1 MNRSELI
8 QAIAGKTDV
17 ANKDVDAVLSSL
29 AEVVGESMKSGDA
42 IKLPGFLTFERVTRS
57 ARTAR
62 NPQTG
67 EEIAVPAKFGV
78 KVGAGAVLK
87 RSVEGQKP

>member
-29 AEVVGESMKSGDA
+29 ADVAGEAMNSGDA

-78 KVGAGAVLK
+78 KVSAGAVLK